1 MRIVYLKKFSKDLD
15 KITKPKQL
23 KIILDLI
30 LLVENAEN
38 IQQIPSIKKLSG
50 FTDAYRIR
58 VGDFRIGV
66 FLSDDTLEFARIAHR
81 KDIYKLFP

>member
-1 MRIVYLKKFSKDLD
+1 MKKFSKDLD
-15 KITKPKQL
+15 KIANPKQL

-30 LLVENAEN
+30 RLVENAEN
-38 IQQIPSIKKLSG
+38 IQQIPSIKKLTG

-66 FLSDDTLEFARIAHR
+66 FLGDDTIEFARIAHR

>member
-1 MRIVYLKKFSKDLD
+1 LKKFSKDLD
-15 KITKPKQL
+15 KIANPKQL

-30 LLVENAEN
+30 RLVENAEN
-38 IQQIPSIKKLSG
+38 IQQIPSIKKLTG

-66 FLSDDTLEFARIAHR
+66 FLGDDTIEFARIAHR